1 MRSVLISYK
10 WFVNLCRADIVRLY
24 VKIKQSYSIA
34 SDISG
39 IFNSHK
45 GAFRREM

>member
-1 MRSVLISYK
+1 MSCWYSASLISY
-10 WFVNLCRADIVRLY
+10 VY
-24 VKIKQSYSIA
+24 IKQSYSIA